1 MKDTKNLKIKK
12 LEKRISELE
21 KWSHN
26 PNDYSSKYE
35 RYEKK
40 LSELEHQMKDLRY
53 LLGIWKDR

>member
-1 MKDTKNLKIKK
+1 MKDTTKLKIRK

-26 PNDYSSKYE
+26 PNDYSDKYE

-40 LSELEHQMKDLRY
+40 LSELDLS
-53 LLGIWKDR
+53 LIHI

>member
-1 MKDTKNLKIKK
+1 MKDTTKLKIRK

-26 PNDYSSKYE
+26 PNDYSDKYE

-40 LSELEHQMKDLRY
+40 LSELESNLEDIRY
-53 LLGIWKDR
+53 LLGVMKDR